1 MDNINSTSPTFNAAF
16 HIIKKDG
23 TLPHAYIQYQTL
35 RLLVLRQV
43 ALILRWLTAHQR
55 LLWRMV
61 LQIKFQPV

>member
-1 MDNINSTSPTFNAAF
+1 MDNINSTPTFNAAF